1 MHGISWRGEK
11 ILNKG
16 MLLTILSFF
25 VNADVNYAFK
35 FVAKHMQGWLFS
47 KYLTFTIFTEDCE
60 ALKFKLGAWK
70 WVNKFCGQMFI
81 WEILAVVF
89 IAQLY

>member
-1 MHGISWRGEK
+1 
-11 ILNKG
+11 
-16 MLLTILSFF
+16 
-25 VNADVNYAFK
+25 
-35 FVAKHMQGWLFS
+35 MQRWLFS

-89 IAQLY
+89 IAHLYQAWFTPPWRVRNMRFKSNTNPISNNTIGP